1 MPPSITVAAPA
12 AQGDGVTGMQ
22 GIGVS
27 TPNAAAVA
35 DATSGLAI
43 EAHIP
48 KGMMFTSG
56 SFAEMFA
63 SGCSLVL
70 TRVTGS
76 TTRVLGANPNEH

>member
-1 MPPSITVAAPA
+1 
-12 AQGDGVTGMQ
+12 
-22 GIGVS
+22 
-27 TPNAAAVA
+27 
-35 DATSGLAI
+35 LAI